1 MRLTRFRIRSFALA
15 GVALLFC
22 LPMVVAQDGQ
32 VLMPEQSEA
41 KAKQLLQQTIQ
52 AMGGNAYLNVRDMTC
67 IGRLGQFGHSGE
79 LNGFEQF
86 QDYVEPPD
94 MSRTENL
101 PKRNIVEVYNKDMGW
116 TLDRGGVAEAPTA
129 DLIRF
134 QEGVKK
140 DLGNILRHRLH
151 EPDMIFRYAGIDI
164 VDLHEVDWVEL
175 TDSEDRTLRIA
186 IDRVSHLPIRRDVE
200 QRNEK
205 TRVTTKEIDLYSNYH
220 PIDGIQTA
228 FQIERSRNGIKIYQV
243 FFDSCQYNTGL
254 PASLFT
260 KESLDDRWQKTGK
273 GERAKEKKHEKKEE
287 KAEASSSQ

>member
-1 MRLTRFRIRSFALA
+1 
-15 GVALLFC
+15 
-22 LPMVVAQDGQ
+22 
-32 VLMPEQSEA
+32 MPEQSTA
-41 KAKQLLQQTIQ
+41 KAKQLLQQTIET
-52 AMGGNAYLNVRDMTC
+52 MGGSAYLNVRDMTC
-67 IGRLGQFGHSGE
+67 TGRFSQFGHSGE
-79 LNGFEQF
+79 MDGFERF
-86 QDYVEPPD
+86 QDYVEPPN

-101 PKRNIVEVYNKDMGW
+101 PQRNIVEVYNADKGW
-116 TLDRGGVAEAPTA
+116 TLDRGGVAEAPTT

-140 DLGNILRHRLH
+140 DLGNILRNRIH

-186 IDRVSHLPIRRDVE
+186 IDRASHLPIRRDVE
-200 QRNEK
+200 QRNPD
-205 TRVTTKEIDLYSNYH
+205 TRVTTKEMDLYSNYH

-228 FQIERSRNGIKIYQV
+228 FQIERSRNGMKIYQV

-260 KESLDDRWQKTGK
+260 KESLDERWQKIGK
-273 GERAKEKKHEKKEE
+273 GERAKEKKRDKKED
-287 KAEASSSQ
+287 KVDASVNQ

>member
-1 MRLTRFRIRSFALA
+1 MRLSARFRALLL
-15 GVALLFC
+15 VPMALLFC
-22 LPMVVAQDGQ
+22 LPLTLAQDAQ

-52 AMGGNAYLNVRDMTC
+52 AMGGDAYLNVRDMTC
-67 IGRLGQFGHSGE
+67 TGRISQFGHSGE
-79 LNGFEQF
+79 MEGLEHF

-101 PKRNIVEVYNKDMGW
+101 PQRNIIEVYNKDMGW

-134 QEGVKK
+134 EEGVKK
-140 DLGNILRHRLH
+140 DLGNILRHRIR

-164 VDLHEVDWVEL
+164 VDLHEVEWVEL

-186 IDRVSHLPIRRDVE
+186 IDRSSHLPLRRDVE

-205 TRVTTKEIDLYSNYH
+205 TRVTTKEMDLYSNYH
-220 PIDGIQTA
+220 PIDGIETA
-228 FQIERSRNGIKIYQV
+228 FQIERSRNDMKIYQV

-260 KESLDDRWQKTGK
+260 RESLDEKWQKIGK

>member
-1 MRLTRFRIRSFALA
+1 MRLSARFRALLL
-15 GVALLFC
+15 VPMALLFC
-22 LPMVVAQDGQ
+22 LPLTLAQDAQ

-52 AMGGNAYLNVRDMTC
+52 AMGGDAYLNVRDMTC
-67 IGRLGQFGHSGE
+67 TGRISQFGHSGE
-79 LNGFEQF
+79 MDGFEHF

-101 PKRNIVEVYNKDMGW
+101 PQRNIIEVYNKDMGW

-134 QEGVKK
+134 EEGVKK
-140 DLGNILRHRLH
+140 DIGNILRHRIH

-186 IDRVSHLPIRRDVE
+186 IDRSSHLPLRRDVE
-200 QRNEK
+200 QRNET
-205 TRVTTKEIDLYSNYH
+205 TRVTTKEFDLYSNYH
-220 PIDGIQTA
+220 PINGIQSP
-228 FQIERSRNGIKIYQV
+228 FQIERSRNGTKIYQV

-260 KESLDDRWQKTGK
+260 KESLDDRWQKIGK
-273 GERAKEKKHEKKEE
+273 GERTKERKHEKKEE
-287 KAEASSSQ
+287 KAEASASQ